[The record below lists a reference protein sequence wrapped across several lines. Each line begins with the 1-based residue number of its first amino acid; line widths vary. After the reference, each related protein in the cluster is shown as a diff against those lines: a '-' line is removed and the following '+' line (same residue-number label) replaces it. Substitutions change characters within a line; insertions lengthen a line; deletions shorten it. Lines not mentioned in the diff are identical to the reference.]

1 MASTT
6 AMPLPLRAS
15 ASNRFL
21 RVFMNHLAT
30 AAAVGSTILVMA
42 PLIAIFAYLLF
53 MGASSLNL
61 AFFTQVPKPV
71 GEAGGGMANSILGS
85 GILLA
90 IASLMGVP
98 IGIAG
103 GIYIAE
109 FGRNKRLANMVR
121 FTADVL
127 NGVPSIVMGIAI
139 YTLIVVPQKHFSALA
154 GGVALGIM
162 MIPTITRTTEEMLL
176 MVPLNVREAALGLGV
191 PNWRSVLS
199 ITLRTASPGVITGC
213 MLAFARVAGET
224 APLLFTAFGNQFW
237 STSVN
242 QPIAALPLQ
251 IFVYAL
257 SPYDE
262 WHRLAWAGALVL
274 IVLIVVSVA
283 LVRYVRARSF
293 ERGKLV
299 GVAIEVSDLNAWY
312 GTNHTLQS
320 ISLKIPANHA
330 TALIGPSGCGKST
343 FVRCLNRM
351 HETNPIGRVTGTVRV
366 GPTDIYAQT
375 SPVEVR
381 RRIGMVFQRPNP
393 FPTMS
398 IYDNV
403 ASGLRLNGFRNRKVL
418 DEVVERSLQ
427 QAALWDEVK
436 NDLKKKSGASLSG
449 GQQQR
454 LCIARAL
461 AVDPEVMLMDEPA
474 SALDP
479 VSTAKIEDL
488 IFQLKTQY
496 TIVIVTHNMQQAAR
510 VAENTG
516 FFLNGKLVEFDAT
529 HKIFTNPT
537 DKRTEDYITGRFG

>member
-1 MASTT
+1 MASTV
-6 AMPLPLRAS
+6 MPPPLRAG
-15 ASNRFL
+15 ASNRFM
-21 RVFMNHLAT
+21 RVVVNHLAT
-30 AAAVGSTILVMA
+30 VAAVGSTILVMA

-53 MGASSLNL
+53 KGASSLNL
-61 AFFTQVPKPV
+61 AFFTQIPKPV
-71 GEAGGGMANSILGS
+71 GETGGGMANSILGS

-127 NGVPSIVMGIAI
+127 NGVPSIVMGITI
-139 YTLIVVPQKHFSALA
+139 YTLLVAGRGFSALS

-224 APLLFTAFGNQFW
+224 APLLFTAFGNQYW
-237 STSVN
+237 STSLN

-283 LVRYVRARSF
+283 LVRYVAG
-293 ERGKLV
+293 RGV
-299 GVAIEVSDLNAWY
+299 
-312 GTNHTLQS
+312 
-320 ISLKIPANHA
+320 LK
-330 TALIGPSGCGKST
+330 
-343 FVRCLNRM
+343 
-351 HETNPIGRVTGTVRV
+351 
-366 GPTDIYAQT
+366 
-375 SPVEVR
+375 
-381 RRIGMVFQRPNP
+381 
-393 FPTMS
+393 
-398 IYDNV
+398 
-403 ASGLRLNGFRNRKVL
+403 
-418 DEVVERSLQ
+418 
-427 QAALWDEVK
+427 
-436 NDLKKKSGASLSG
+436 GAS
-449 GQQQR
+449 
-454 LCIARAL
+454 
-461 AVDPEVMLMDEPA
+461 
-474 SALDP
+474 
-479 VSTAKIEDL
+479 
-488 IFQLKTQY
+488 
-496 TIVIVTHNMQQAAR
+496 
-510 VAENTG
+510 
-516 FFLNGKLVEFDAT
+516 
-529 HKIFTNPT
+529 
-537 DKRTEDYITGRFG
+537 

>member
-1 MASTT
+1 
-6 AMPLPLRAS
+6 
-15 ASNRFL
+15 
-21 RVFMNHLAT
+21 VVNHLAT
-30 AAAVGSTILVMA
+30 AAAIGSTILVMA

-53 MGASSLNL
+53 KGASSLNL
-61 AFFTQVPKPV
+61 AFFTQIPKPV

-127 NGVPSIVMGIAI
+127 NGVPSIVMGITI
-139 YTLIVVPQKHFSALA
+139 YTLLVAGRGFSALS

-224 APLLFTAFGNQFW
+224 APLLFTAFGNQYW
-237 STSVN
+237 STSLN

-283 LVRYVRARSF
+283 LVRYVAG
-293 ERGKLV
+293 RGV
-299 GVAIEVSDLNAWY
+299 
-312 GTNHTLQS
+312 
-320 ISLKIPANHA
+320 LK
-330 TALIGPSGCGKST
+330 
-343 FVRCLNRM
+343 
-351 HETNPIGRVTGTVRV
+351 
-366 GPTDIYAQT
+366 
-375 SPVEVR
+375 
-381 RRIGMVFQRPNP
+381 
-393 FPTMS
+393 
-398 IYDNV
+398 
-403 ASGLRLNGFRNRKVL
+403 
-418 DEVVERSLQ
+418 
-427 QAALWDEVK
+427 
-436 NDLKKKSGASLSG
+436 GAS
-449 GQQQR
+449 
-454 LCIARAL
+454 
-461 AVDPEVMLMDEPA
+461 
-474 SALDP
+474 
-479 VSTAKIEDL
+479 
-488 IFQLKTQY
+488 
-496 TIVIVTHNMQQAAR
+496 
-510 VAENTG
+510 
-516 FFLNGKLVEFDAT
+516 
-529 HKIFTNPT
+529 
-537 DKRTEDYITGRFG
+537 